1 MYEFA
6 SCAAITVICYGIA
19 YGIKKAEFIKDKW
32 IPLILLALGVVLG
45 ALAFI
50 TGMPSY
56 PAQDIIT
63 AIAVGIYSSMTA
75 IGINQVFKQGL
86 KEEEDED
93 EL

>member
-19 YGIKKAEFIKDKW
+19 FAIKKAEFIPDKW
-32 IPLILLALGVVLG
+32 IPLILLGLGIVLG
-45 ALAFI
+45 TLAFVI
-50 TGMPSY
+50 GMPSF

-75 IGINQVFKQGL
+75 IGINQVIKQGR
-86 KEEEDED
+86 KEDEA
-93 EL
+93 

>member
-19 YGIKKAEFIKDKW
+19 FGIKKAEFVKDKW
-32 IPLILLALGVVLG
+32 IPLILLVLG
-45 ALAFI
+45 MILGMLAFV

-63 AIAVGIYSSMTA
+63 AVAVGIYSSMTA

-86 KEEEDED
+86 KEDNED